1 MRRDELG
8 RAHLNQDCKDTD
20 NQLAPQLRGLE
31 AEEDWHSETA
41 RPNTDRQKPYMP

>member
-8 RAHLNQDCKDTD
+8 RAHLYQDCKDTD
-20 NQLAPQLRGLE
+20 NQPAPQLCSLE

-41 RPNTDRQKPYMP
+41 SPNTDRQKPYMP